1 MALTMTFALVL
12 AFGLSLVIGVAAGY
26 YSIVAILSA
35 LTVSQP
41 KDAGVATV
49 RLVVNTGTNG

>member
-1 MALTMTFALVL
+1 MTFALVL

>member
-26 YSIVAILSA
+26 YSIVGILSA
-35 LTVSQP
+35 LSVGQP
-41 KDAGVATV
+41 KEAGVATV